1 MTPWPRHARTTH
13 HGHLHYGA
21 RARSRNSRHKR
32 GRGPYGARR
41 QPGWSSQAG
50 RRRAS
55 ANAQRGR
62 SLSRL
67 LAFFL
72 ALTAIGAVTAWAVR
86 PQTGGCHG
94 NIIWAGQLTQEEGDS
109 PAPPA
114 GLMTRADQLA
124 ACGGGR
130 LVFLQGA
137 GQGAV
142 QAGAVVSLRI
152 YREPG
157 EAENDPTARQNK
169 VQTLVRRAF
178 VAAQSVRP
186 PGAGRDVVGLLASI
200 SAELG
205 QGRNDVWLQTLGLPT
220 VSPANARV
228 LMATDPAQAV
238 ASIARWLPPLH
249 GARVHLIL
257 APPAG
262 RQPRFNTVTDSWRRQ
277 FMIALLRRAD
287 ADVVSVAELEST
299 GSPAPHAQPA
309 PVIANLPEATPR
321 MSPPRAGTA
330 YTAKLDSSTLFVPN
344 TAQFLSSDKQVLRRL
359 QPIITGWRH
368 GLFAHVLV
376 VGHCARFGPPGGAL
390 LLSQQRATKV
400 ARLLRTDGVS
410 IVKSEGV
417 GYMQPLPPDP
427 QSASN
432 RVVIVTAYPGPQFGG

>member
-1 MTPWPRHARTTH
+1 MTHSQRKSWTTH
-13 HGHLHYGA
+13 HGRRHHGA
-21 RARSRNSRHKR
+21 RAGSGSTPQR
-32 GRGPYGARR
+32 GGGPYQARR
-41 QPGWSSQAG
+41 RPGSSSQAG

-62 SLSRL
+62 SLRRL
-67 LAFFL
+67 LAIFL
-72 ALTAIGAVTAWAVR
+72 ALAAIGAVTAWAVR
-86 PQTGGCHG
+86 PQVGGCHG

-109 PAPPA
+109 PTPPA
-114 GLMTRADQLA
+114 DLMTRAGQLA

-157 EAENDPTARQNK
+157 EVENDPTARQDK

-178 VAAQSVRP
+178 LAAQSVRP
-186 PGAGRDVVGLLASI
+186 PGAGRDVVGLLVSI

-238 ASIARWLPPLH
+238 AAIARWLPSLH

-257 APPAG
+257 ASPAG
-262 RQPRFNTVTDSWRRQ
+262 KQPRFNTVTDAWRRQ
-277 FMIALLRRAD
+277 FMVTLLRRAD
-287 ADVVSVAELEST
+287 ADVVSVTEVESA
-299 GSPAPHAQPA
+299 GSAAPHAQPA

-321 MSPPRAGTA
+321 MSSPRAGAA

-368 GLFAHVLV
+368 GLFSHVLV
-376 VGHCARFGPPGGAL
+376 VGHCARFGPLGGAL
-390 LLSQQRATKV
+390 LLSQQRAAKV
-400 ARLLRTDGVS
+400 ARLLRADGVTV
-410 IVKSEGV
+410 VKSEGV
-417 GYMQPLPPDP
+417 GYTQPLPPDP

-432 RVVIVTAYPGPQFGG
+432 RVVTITAYPGPQDEG